1 MSVATQNGVSTDA
14 NQTACDKKI
23 ALELLDCLVV
33 LLKCQRGQ
41 EICRPG
47 GPTDYWYRVLAGAVG
62 KCALQI
68 DGRRR
73 IVDLLLPGDFFGLTS
88 AKEHQHLIEAVV
100 ENTVVAAYPRRRAEL
115 LADTNPEIGRVIR
128 EIAFAVIARVESQ
141 ILILGQMSALEKVG
155 SFLLTMVERLPSP
168 IKDEVMLPM
177 SRCEMADYLAIS
189 AETVSRSL
197 TGLRH
202 RGAIA
207 LDGARKIKIL
217 NRKTF
222 EEVAE
227 LMH

>member
-1 MSVATQNGVSTDA
+1 MSSA
-14 NQTACDKKI
+14 I
-23 ALELLDCLVV
+23 AHRSEVPTHSDQAFELLDCLAVR
-33 LLKCQRGQ
+33 LKCHRGQ

-47 GPTDYWYRVLAGAVG
+47 RPADYWYRVLAGAAG
-62 KCALQI
+62 KCALQV

-88 AKEHQHLIEAVV
+88 EKENHHLVEAVV
-100 ENTVVAAYPRRRAEL
+100 EDTVVAAFPRRRAEL
-115 LADTNPEIGRVIR
+115 MADANPEIARAVR
-128 EIAFAVIARVESQ
+128 ELAFAAIARVESQ

-155 SFLLTMVERLPSP
+155 SFLLTIAERLSTPASNE
-168 IKDEVMLPM
+168 IMLPM

-197 TGLRH
+197 TGLKH
-202 RGAIA
+202 RGAIS
-207 LDGARKIKIL
+207 LGGARRIKIL

-227 LMH
+227 HME